1 MIRVVLFLFV
11 VGLVALAEAW
21 LADRPGDVLIVWL
34 GHHSETSVM
43 VLTNAILIV
52 VALAILLWELVRVIR
67 RSPDLIALFLR
78 NRRSARGWLALSR
91 GLIAVG
97 AGDVLAAR
105 RFAQQAAR
113 LAPDDPLAL
122 LLAAQS
128 AQLSGDRVAADQA
141 FRAMVARDDTRL
153 FGLRGLYVEAQ
164 RRDDRP
170 AARAFA
176 EEAARVAPSLA
187 WAGQAALEFRCA
199 AGDWNGA
206 LAALERNAQSGL
218 VAKPAYRRQRAV
230 LLMARVLAQD
240 GDRETAAALAAE
252 AAKLAPDLVP
262 AAVLAARFLAEAGD
276 VRKGN
281 RIIEIAWRANPHP
294 DLAEAYAHLRSG
306 LSARDRLARVQALA
320 RKADGEIEG
329 ALAIARAAID
339 AREFPTA
346 RAALAPFI
354 AAPTRRVAMLMA
366 ELEEEEHGDVGRARE
381 WMSRALNAARD
392 PAWTADGLIS
402 DRWMPVSPVTGR
414 LDAFEW
420 RVPLAEL
427 AAAGSMIEDAEEASV
442 LASDVTP
449 LAPPPAEP
457 VPPAPE
463 VATAPA
469 ATAPTGAAP
478 AAAAPVAKAP
488 APRRPP
494 SKRAVEPVIPLV
506 HAPDDPGP
514 EPELH
519 PHLEPVPVDGG
530 WRRLRWLFG
539 L

>member
-11 VGLVALAEAW
+11 VGLIALAEAW

-306 LSARDRLARVQALA
+306 LSARDRLARVQALV

-354 AAPTRRVAMLMA
+354 AAPPRRVAMLMA

-463 VATAPA
+463 AATAPA
-469 ATAPTGAAP
+469 AAAPTGAAP

-488 APRRPP
+488 APRRPS

>member
-11 VGLVALAEAW
+11 VGLIALAEAW

-52 VALAILLWELVRVIR
+52 VALAILLWELVRMIR

-206 LAALERNAQSGL
+206 LATLERNAQSGL
-218 VAKPAYRRQRAV
+218 LAKPAYRRQRAV

-240 GDRETAAALAAE
+240 GDRETAAALATE

-281 RIIEIAWRANPHP
+281 RVIEIAWRANPHP

-306 LSARDRLARVQALA
+306 LSARDRLARVQALV
-320 RKADGEIEG
+320 RKANGEIEG

-449 LAPPPAEP
+449 LAPPPEP

-463 VATAPA
+463 MATAPA
-469 ATAPTGAAP
+469 AAAPAAAVP
-478 AAAAPVAKAP
+478 AAAAPVAKAA

>member
-262 AAVLAARFLAEAGD
+262 AAVLAARFLAEASD

-354 AAPTRRVAMLMA
+354 AAPTRRVARLLA

>member
-1 MIRVVLFLFV
+1 
-11 VGLVALAEAW
+11 
-21 LADRPGDVLIVWL
+21 
-34 GHHSETSVM
+34 
-43 VLTNAILIV
+43 
-52 VALAILLWELVRVIR
+52 
-67 RSPDLIALFLR
+67 
-78 NRRSARGWLALSR
+78 
-91 GLIAVG
+91 
-97 AGDVLAAR
+97 
-105 RFAQQAAR
+105 
-113 LAPDDPLAL
+113 
-122 LLAAQS
+122 
-128 AQLSGDRVAADQA
+128 
-141 FRAMVARDDTRL
+141 
-153 FGLRGLYVEAQ
+153 
-164 RRDDRP
+164 
-170 AARAFA
+170 
-176 EEAARVAPSLA
+176 
-187 WAGQAALEFRCA
+187 
-199 AGDWNGA
+199 
-206 LAALERNAQSGL
+206 
-218 VAKPAYRRQRAV
+218 
-230 LLMARVLAQD
+230 
-240 GDRETAAALAAE
+240 
-252 AAKLAPDLVP
+252 
-262 AAVLAARFLAEAGD
+262 
-276 VRKGN
+276 
-281 RIIEIAWRANPHP
+281 
-294 DLAEAYAHLRSG
+294 